1 MGFNKRNLAA
11 GENVVFHTRAHWKAI
26 VLPVLVLLIV
36 GVGASWLVNKTDLLW
51 LQWTIVVIA
60 AIVLIIG
67 TLVPILNWSSS
78 TDTLTTHRLISREGI
93 IRRVRRDIPLDRVH
107 AVNRDR
113 SFIDRILGSGTLIV
127 QSAGADSDVV
137 LENIPRLKQRHMQ
150 IQEILMDME
159 IPAEGNPRVPRGSE
173 MFE

>member
-1 MGFNKRNLAA
+1 MPIDPVEPKITSDCELVAAIKFISSPYGVSGNAFVYGTRIGMEFNKPNLAA

-26 VLPVLVLLIV
+26 ALPVLVLLIV

-93 IRRVRRDIPLDRVH
+93 IRRVRRDIPLDRAN

-113 SFIDRILGSGTLIV
+113 SLIDRSLG
-127 QSAGADSDVV
+127 
-137 LENIPRLKQRHMQ
+137 
-150 IQEILMDME
+150 
-159 IPAEGNPRVPRGSE
+159 
-173 MFE
+173 